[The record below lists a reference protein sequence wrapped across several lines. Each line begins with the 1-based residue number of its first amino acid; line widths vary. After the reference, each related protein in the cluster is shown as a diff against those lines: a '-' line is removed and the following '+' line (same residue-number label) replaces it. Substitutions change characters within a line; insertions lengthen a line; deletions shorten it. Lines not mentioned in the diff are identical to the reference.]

1 MYFLSKKLVNLPVKF
16 DAVEIFLNKTLIF
29 IFVSFGLNAQFN
41 FQAIVKDTE
50 GNVLSNNQVK
60 LKFSLMLDS
69 SDTTPVYVEEHTV
82 TTPSDGVINISV
94 GGGTV
99 LNGIFMDVDWKR
111 SVFIREELD
120 LGSGY
125 EDMGTKQLGVVPA
138 AEYAKETQY
147 ISFYGSQNMHI
158 GQGENSFLGLVTN
171 TISIG
176 STSGVFSNGS
186 DNVFVGRLAGM
197 QINGNENVGIGNNS
211 MIGGFNVLPES
222 ANNNLV
228 SNFNTAIGF
237 NSLKSIDGGD
247 YNTAMGWNS
256 LNSNTSGYNN
266 IAIGTDALSS
276 NVSGTDNLAIGNGAL
291 FQNLAQR
298 NLAVGASSL
307 ENNTSGT
314 INTAVGFQSMQLN
327 QTGGSNTA
335 LGDSSL
341 YSNTTGEF
349 NVAVGRSSLADNID
363 GDGNTAIGDSSG
375 YRNESGSFNTSL
387 GIMSFF
393 SLESGDD
400 NVAVGAYSG
409 AGTTG
414 EVNSFSQT
422 TLVGAYSHGING
434 VQNSTAIGANSIVT
448 TSNTIQLGNTN
459 VTLVN
464 TSGVVSATDFILS
477 GDSVGDIL
485 GSMVNMQSDLAA
497 IAAQV
502 EGLNSTSGNFLSN
515 DGNKFSVWI
524 QLSSDGNSDSEVFF
538 VINSVSSATF
548 IDVINVASD
557 NSSSCMT
564 LPNLDQMLNGEVNH
578 LIEGINYQ
586 VSVVESSQNN
596 FTVKFNST
604 TEFDDNED
612 GVGWLKWSFTKIN
625 NDLIRF
631 DKYHSDDFL
640 NHESYTLQKVS
651 NDNPGIYTDLIQYC
665 Q

>member
-1 MYFLSKKLVNLPVKF
+1 M
-16 DAVEIFLNKTLIF
+16 
-29 IFVSFGLNAQFN
+29 NAQFN
-41 FQAIVKDTE
+41 YQAIVKDTD

-60 LKFSLMLDS
+60 LKFSLILDS
-69 SDTTPVYVEEHTV
+69 SDNTPVYVEEHTV

-99 LNGIFMDVDWKR
+99 LDGVFTDVDWKR
-111 SVFIREELD
+111 GVFIKEEMD

-125 EDMGTKQLGVVPA
+125 EDMGTKQFASVPL
-138 AEYAKETQY
+138 AEYAKEIDN
-147 ISFYGSQNMHI
+147 ISFYGTQNMHI
-158 GQGENSFLGLVTN
+158 GLGEKIFSELVSN
-171 TISIG
+171 TTSIG
-176 STSGVFSNGS
+176 PSSGVFSTGS
-186 DNVFVGRLAGM
+186 DNVFLGRLAGM

-211 MIGGFNVLPES
+211 MIGGFDVLPES
-222 ANNNLV
+222 ANNNQV

-422 TLVGAYSHGING
+422 TLVGAYSHGIDG

-448 TSNTIQLGNTN
+448 TSNTIQLGNTD
-459 VTLVN
+459 VSLIN

-485 GSMVNMQSDLAA
+485 VSIADLQSELVSLDSQVAALLAE
-497 IAAQV
+497 V
-502 EGLNSTSGNFLSN
+502 DGLNSTSGNFLDS
-515 DGNKFSVWI
+515 DDNKFSVWFE
-524 QLSSDGNSDSEVFF
+524 LSSDGNSDDDEVFF

-578 LIEGINYQ
+578 IIEGENYLI
-586 VSVVESSQNN
+586 SAVESSYDN

-604 TEFDDNED
+604 TEFDENQD

-631 DKYHSDDFL
+631 DTFQSDDFL
-640 NHESYTLQKVS
+640 THKSSTLQRVS
-651 NDNPGIYTDLIQYC
+651 NDYPNIYAELIQYC
-665 Q
+665 D